1 MGSILTFHIIL
12 IASRY
17 VWDWLSSHC
26 SKINLASNAQSD
38 FLQVNIIYNKTGINQ
53 LDSLKFSGFI
63 YMGNI
68 LKFRNIYTG
77 NILKVRTIYTDNI
90 LKVGTIYMGN
100 MLKARTIYMGKIY

>member
-68 LKFRNIYTG
+68 LK
-77 NILKVRTIYTDNI
+77 VRTIYTDNI